1 MAEQIVLVC
10 DTCGRPATGAVN
22 FSVVTSG
29 SARNAQRFTKDLCD
43 THLSELIKNA
53 RRPRRGRRRGTVA
66 SDAGTAAPATTPAKR
81 KSAGAAPRKRGRPRK
96 TAAKSS
102 ATPRRRGRP
111 RKSAAPASA

>member
-43 THLSELIKNA
+43 THLAELIKNA
-53 RRPRRGRRRGTVA
+53 RKPRRGRRRGTVA
-66 SDAGTAAPATTPAKR
+66 GDAGTAAPARTRAKR
-81 KSAGAAPRKRGRPRK
+81 KTAGSAPRKRGRPRK
-96 TAAKSS
+96 SPAKTS
-102 ATPRRRGRP
+102 ATRKRGRP
-111 RKSAAPASA
+111 RKAAAPASS